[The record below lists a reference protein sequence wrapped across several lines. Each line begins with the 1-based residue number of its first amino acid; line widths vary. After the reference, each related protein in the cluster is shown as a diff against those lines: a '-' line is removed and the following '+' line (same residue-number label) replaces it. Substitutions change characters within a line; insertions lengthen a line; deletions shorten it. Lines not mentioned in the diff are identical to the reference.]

1 MMKKV
6 LSVLLAGA
14 MVISAFGMSTMAAET
29 DTEAEVFGKSS
40 EAAPDGEGYD
50 EKSSVI

>member
-14 MVISAFGMSTMAAET
+14 MVISAFGMSTMA
-29 DTEAEVFGKSS
+29 DRDRGRSFRQVQRGSS
-40 EAAPDGEGYD
+40 GLGRL
-50 EKSSVI
+50 